1 MTPAT
6 ARRPAGWIVYLT
18 AGVGAIFVYYLLP
31 KAGVGQAVLL
41 TVLNGTAAIAAFRAA
56 ARTHGQT
63 RVVWVALGASMSFA
77 TLANGPY
84 YGLSFIGHPLPFP
97 SAVDALFL
105 LTYPCY
111 AVALIALAKQH
122 RGGDRSGDVL
132 DSAILT
138 VGGASLMWQFVIAR
152 VVHASGL
159 PLLAHAVSTMY
170 PVMDLVVFAM
180 LVRFAVASSQRSK
193 ATHILLASFTLLLIA
208 DVVYALGLAAGTYS
222 FGGPTDG
229 LWMAS
234 YLLIG
239 VAATHPSAREFRLS
253 TVSASRRMS
262 HGRIAFLSAA
272 VLAGPVFA
280 IGHPKE
286 LVAVAAAAAASFGL
300 VMIRM
305 TGLNRQLASAGVE
318 LNHRASTD
326 SLTGLANRSAF
337 ADRLQAALATEER
350 RSGTLAVLFIDLDD
364 FKDVNDSLGHG
375 AGDELLRVTAHR
387 LDQTIRPGDLVA
399 RLGGDE
405 FAVLLDGIPDADS
418 AFAVAERVVAALRVP
433 AEIGDGRVH
442 VGASV
447 GMAMRREHSTLDALM
462 RDADVAMY
470 AAKAKGK
477 NRVEHYDAD
486 LHDLAVERQALMAE
500 LGGAVERGEL
510 VVEYQPLVDL
520 KTGGIEG
527 LEALVRW
534 QHATRGLLPP
544 SAFIGLAEETGT
556 IIGIGASVMETA
568 ARQLRHWQ
576 LRYNLPKLSMSVNV
590 SVRQLDMPE
599 FADNVIDLL
608 RVSGIDPT
616 TFALEVTES
625 VLADPEGGAAA
636 TLASL
641 RASRV
646 RVALD
651 DFGTGYSS
659 IGYLR
664 QLPVDILKIDRSFVS
679 GPLAGTGVDDVLLEA
694 IVAMGQTLRLDV
706 IPEGIETLDQ
716 LVRLRATGCK
726 VGQGFLFSRP
736 VSAQAIEILLASPI
750 LLPVVALVGEHDV
763 PPLGLIPA

>member
-6 ARRPAGWIVYLT
+6 ARHPASWIVYLI
-18 AGVGAIFVYYLLP
+18 AGIGAILAYYALP
-31 KAGVGQAVLL
+31 RAGVGQAVLL
-41 TVLNGTAAIAAFRAA
+41 TLLNGAAAVAAYRAA

-63 RVVWVALGASMSFA
+63 RVVWIALAVSMSLA
-77 TLANGPY
+77 TLANAPY
-84 YGLSFIGHPLPFP
+84 YGFSLIGRPLPFP

-111 AVALIALAKQH
+111 AVALMALAKQH
-122 RGGDRSGDVL
+122 RERDRSGDAL
-132 DSAILT
+132 DSAILS
-138 VGGASLMWQFVIAR
+138 VGGASLMWQFVIAP
-152 VVHASGL
+152 VVHASGS

-180 LVRFAVASSQRSK
+180 LVRFAVATTQRTK
-193 ATHILLASFTLLLIA
+193 ATHILLASFTLLLAA
-208 DVVYALGLAAGTYS
+208 DVVYALGIAAGTYQ

-239 VAATHPSAREFRLS
+239 VAAMHPSAREFRLS
-253 TVSASRRMS
+253 TEPASRRMS
-262 HGRIAFLSAA
+262 YGRLAFLCAA
-272 VLAGPVFA
+272 VLAGPLLV

-286 LVAVAAAAAASFGL
+286 LVVVAAAAAVSFGL
-300 VMIRM
+300 VMVRM

-318 LNHRASTD
+318 LNTRASTD

-337 ADRLQAALATEER
+337 ADRLRAALATDER
-350 RSGTLAVLFIDLDD
+350 RAGTLAVLFIDLDD
-364 FKDVNDSLGHG
+364 FKDVNDSLGHA
-375 AGDELLRVTAHR
+375 AGDELFRVTAQR
-387 LDQTIRPGDLVA
+387 LDHTIRPGDLVA

-405 FAVLLDGIPDADS
+405 FAILLNGIPDADS
-418 AFAVAERVVAALRVP
+418 AFAVAERVVTALREP
-433 AEIGDGRVH
+433 AVIGDGRVQ

-447 GMAMRREHSTLDALM
+447 GMAMRREDSTVDALM

-486 LHDLAVERQALMAE
+486 LQDLAVERQALRAE
-500 LGGAVERGEL
+500 LDGAVERDEL
-510 VVEYQPLVDL
+510 VVEYQPVVDL
-520 KTGGIEG
+520 ETGTLAG

-544 SAFIGLAEETGT
+544 LTFIDLAEETGA

-568 ARQLRHWQ
+568 ARQLRLWQ
-576 LRYNLPKLSMSVNV
+576 HRYNLPKLWMSVNI
-590 SVRQLDMPE
+590 SVRQLDVPE
-599 FADNVIDLL
+599 FADDVTNIL
-608 RVSGIDPT
+608 RATGIDPT
-616 TFALEVTES
+616 TFVLEVTES
-625 VLADPEGGAAA
+625 VLADPDGEAAA
-636 TLASL
+636 SLAAL
-641 RASRV
+641 RGSRV

-664 QLPVDILKIDRSFVS
+664 RLPVDILKIDRSFVS
-679 GPLAGTGVDDVLLEA
+679 GPSAGAGVDDVLLEA

-716 LVRLRATGCK
+716 LVRLRAAGCK

-736 VSAQAIEILLASPI
+736 VSAQAIEVLLAAPI
-750 LLPVVALVGEHDV
+750 PLPVFALAGEHEV
-763 PPLGLIPA
+763 PHLGLSVA